1 MHIRTLLQMRSLVIG
16 AALAA
21 LVIPLTAS
29 GSTSSRLDSTAQRDA
44 DRYQI
49 DQIEVHWHD
58 ATSHHNIN
66 EMMALWAPGA
76 VFNINGQTLTGKAQI
91 KHWFLT
97 QNPAFHHHWE
107 SDTPTYKIRVTI
119 NGDKGTL
126 YFECHYVDADPNSP
140 TYKQVK
146 SVVAADQQVARI
158 NGRWVITSSVAAS
171 PDLTP

>member
-44 DRYQI
+44 DLYQI

-66 EMMALWAPGA
+66 EMMALWAPNA

-126 YFECHYVDADPNSP
+126 YFQCHYID
-140 TYKQVK
+140 TTTKQV
-146 SVVAADQQVARI
+146 VAYPAVDHKVQKI
-158 NGRWVITSSVAAS
+158 NGKWLIVDSADATPELS
-171 PDLTP
+171 P

>member
-1 MHIRTLLQMRSLVIG
+1 MHIRTLLRMRSLVIG

-29 GSTSSRLDSTAQRDA
+29 GGTSARVAKADSTTQRDA
-44 DRYQI
+44 DLYQI

-66 EMMALWAPGA
+66 EMMALFAPGA

-91 KHWFLT
+91 RNWFLT
-97 QNPAFHHHWE
+97 QNPAFHHRWE

-126 YFECHYVDADPNSP
+126 YFQCHYIDTKTKMVVKYPAVDH
-140 TYKQVK
+140 KVQK
-146 SVVAADQQVARI
+146 I
-158 NGRWVITSSVAAS
+158 NGKWLIVDSADATPELS
-171 PDLTP
+171 P

>member
-44 DRYQI
+44 DLYQI

-126 YFECHYVDADPNSP
+126 YFQCHYVDPK
-140 TYKQVK
+140 TKT
-146 SVVAADQQVARI
+146 VVAYPAVDHKVQKIGGKWLIVD
-158 NGRWVITSSVAAS
+158 SAAKPAVLS
-171 PDLTP
+171 AKP

>member
-44 DRYQI
+44 DLYQI

-119 NGDKGTL
+119 NGDRGTL
-126 YFECHYVDADPNSP
+126 YFQCHYIDTA
-140 TYKQVK
+140 TKQV
-146 SVVAADQQVARI
+146 VAYPAVDHKVQKI
-158 NGRWVITSSVAAS
+158 NGKWLIVDSADAT
-171 PDLTP
+171 PELTP

>member
-44 DRYQI
+44 DLYQI

-66 EMMALWAPGA
+66 EMMALWAPNA

-126 YFECHYVDADPNSP
+126 YFQCHYID
-140 TYKQVK
+140 TTTKQV
-146 SVVAADQQVARI
+146 VAYPAVDHKVQKI
-158 NGRWVITSSVAAS
+158 NGKWLIVDSADAT
-171 PDLTP
+171 PELTP

>member
-29 GSTSSRLDSTAQRDA
+29 GGTSSRASKLDATTQRNA
-44 DRYQI
+44 DLYLI

-66 EMMALWAPGA
+66 EMMALWAPNA

-126 YFECHYVDADPNSP
+126 YFQCHYID
-140 TYKQVK
+140 TKTK
-146 SVVAADQQVARI
+146 MVVAYPAVDHKVQKI
-158 NGRWVITSSVAAS
+158 NGKWLIVDSADATAELG
-171 PDLTP
+171 P

>member
-1 MHIRTLLQMRSLVIG
+1 MTVKTLMRARTLLLVG
-16 AALAA
+16 CVAALMVPFTA
-21 LVIPLTAS
+21 LGGTSAKT
-29 GSTSSRLDSTAQRDA
+29 STVDA
-44 DRYQI
+44 TTQHQADLWQI
-49 DQIEVHWHD
+49 DQIEVHWHH
-58 ATSHHNIN
+58 ATSTHNID

-126 YFECHYVDADPNSP
+126 YFQCHYID
-140 TYKQVK
+140 TKTK
-146 SVVAADQQVARI
+146 MVVAYPAVDHKVQKI
-158 NGRWVITSSVAAS
+158 NGKWLIVDSADATPELS
-171 PDLTP
+171 P